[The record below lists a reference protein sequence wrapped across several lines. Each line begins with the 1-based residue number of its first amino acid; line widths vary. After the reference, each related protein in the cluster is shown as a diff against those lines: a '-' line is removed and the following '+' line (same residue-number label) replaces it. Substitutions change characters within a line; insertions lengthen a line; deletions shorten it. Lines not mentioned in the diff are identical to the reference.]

1 MRRSPSSRTLAVFAA
16 LALASCGS
24 DSATGPEGPVDDRP
38 IVTAP
43 ALSNVPEIPV
53 PAAPG
58 GDVAPAS
65 GIHTTIVR
73 LDDGFDFNPV
83 VMRAHA
89 AWRVGEGPSSGPW
102 NYRDLGDR
110 WSHLWPSSLRTP
122 SGMAVFPP
130 PDPIAAR
137 MLLIDDGVPVQ
148 AAQLTWVRG
157 VPLFSQRLV
166 MNARPFDTDVYLMR
180 ERQWELDSFD
190 GGAFHLIASNQR
202 VTLTES
208 RTEGSSRT
216 EITSFGTTFTA
227 GGGIDIAGLSANI
240 EKTLTETFSTSVTV
254 TEERTRQVSIDV
266 AGEPGMLIDLRLWR
280 LIDTYSL
287 VDEHGNALT
296 DPNYVFNHSDGS
308 MSWRTVAG
316 TYPVQAK
323 FRQ

>member
-1 MRRSPSSRTLAVFAA
+1 MTATRSRRTLAVLAVRA
-16 LALASCGS
+16 LAACAS
-24 DSATGPEGPVDDRP
+24 DSATGPDDPGSDTPVV
-38 IVTAP
+38 IAP
-43 ALSNVPEIPV
+43 ALGDVPSIPV
-53 PAAPG
+53 PTAPG
-58 GDVAPAS
+58 GDVSPAS

-73 LDDGFDFNPV
+73 VGSDFDFNPV
-83 VMRAHA
+83 VLRAHA
-89 AWRVGEGPSSGPW
+89 AWRVGERSFSGPW
-102 NYRDLGDR
+102 TYRDLGDR
-110 WSHLWPSSLRTP
+110 WSHLWPSSLRTA
-122 SGMAVFPP
+122 SGMQVFPP

-137 MLLIDDGVPVQ
+137 MLLIDGGVRVQ
-148 AAQLTWVRG
+148 TPQFTWVRG
-157 VPLFSQRLV
+157 LPVLSQQLV

-208 RTEGSSRT
+208 RTVGSSRT

-240 EKTLTETFSTSVTV
+240 ERTLTQTFSTSVTV
-254 TEERTRQVSIDV
+254 TEERTREVSIDV
-266 AGEPGMLIDLRLWR
+266 AGEPGVLIDLRLWR

-296 DPNYVFNHSDGS
+296 HPDYVFNHSDGS
-308 MSWRTVAG
+308 MEWRTVAG
-316 TYPVQAK
+316 TYPVQVK